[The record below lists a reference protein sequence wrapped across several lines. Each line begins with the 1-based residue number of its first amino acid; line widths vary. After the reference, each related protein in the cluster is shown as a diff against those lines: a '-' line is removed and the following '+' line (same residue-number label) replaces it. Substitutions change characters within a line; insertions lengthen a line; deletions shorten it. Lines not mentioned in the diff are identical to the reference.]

1 MKELTLLE
9 NASADLFE
17 NWIGGSSLLEN
28 ETYQLR
34 MKKVSKD
41 EYRKMAK
48 DRAKKAG
55 LLKGYLGPFLLGFL
69 LSPLF
74 GAIWGLSRYSNN
86 KDAIDQSEADIAFQ
100 IKKDPQASK
109 LAKEIAKNIKDE
121 AEPEIIK
128 SQLKELRRYLR
139 NK

>member
-9 NASADLFE
+9 KASADLFE
-17 NWIGGSSLLEN
+17 NWIAGSSLLED
-28 ETYQLR
+28 ERYQLR
-34 MKKVSKD
+34 MKQVSKD

-109 LAKEIAKNIKDE
+109 LAKEIAQNIKDE
-121 AEPEIIK
+121 ADPEIIK